1 MNGNGTGNFVLSE
14 KIAGNPYVNKGI
26 QGLAG
31 KGVVP
36 TGFMVRETDA
46 TKSVQAVVRGKDSRC
61 QPLHLCHFSQHP
73 PEDGLRHL
81 AAMI

>member
-1 MNGNGTGNFVLSE
+1 MNGNGNGNFVLSE

-31 KGVVP
+31 KEVVP

-46 TKSVQAVVRGKDSRC
+46 TKSVQAVIRGKDSRC

-73 PEDGLRHL
+73 PQEELRAQAVL
-81 AAMI
+81 V